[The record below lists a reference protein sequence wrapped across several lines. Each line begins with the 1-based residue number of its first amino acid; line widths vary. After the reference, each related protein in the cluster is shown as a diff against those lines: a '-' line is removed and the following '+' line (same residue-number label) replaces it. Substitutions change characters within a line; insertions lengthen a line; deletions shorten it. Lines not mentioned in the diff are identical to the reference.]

1 MSNSLC
7 NKKGI
12 TLHEVLISVLVLTT
26 GILGILTLMPST
38 WRLAGRSDSLGRASG
53 ILLSQLQSCE
63 AMLLNPNFTPTSA
76 DMQQSRNV
84 YPSNP
89 GLAGA
94 PRKQGDVPFTVN
106 TTLTNLGGGN
116 TWLVR
121 VNVSW
126 PENPTGISETMRVIR
141 QENYRQ

>member
-7 NKKGI
+7 NRRGI
-12 TLHEVLISVLVLTT
+12 TLQEVVVSLLVVTT
-26 GILGILTLMPST
+26 GILGLLTLLPST

-53 ILLSQLQSCE
+53 ILSSQLQSSQ
-63 AMLLNPNFTPTSA
+63 ATLLNPNYTPTPA
-76 DMQQSRNV
+76 EMQQTRTI

-89 GLAGA
+89 GQAGTNK
-94 PRKQGDVPFTVN
+94 KQGDVPFTVN
-106 TTLTNLGGGN
+106 TTLTDIGGGN
-116 TWLVR
+116 VWLVR

-126 PENPTGISETMRVIR
+126 PENTSGISETMRVTR